1 MCSRTSETSL
11 CSFRVLCCVCCTRWA
26 VTIRLFLAE
35 LTLPVYR
42 VHSHHVSL
50 YIKYRA
56 VWLYPFAH
64 SSNANLQCLHMIIHS
79 RSEVGSVSQSLFIFA
94 IYIKGFTCRC
104 QAAFPC
110 SLVLMLCLPLEFVCY
125 FWCAYHTCLYEFYSA
140 VNLFGF
146 KYHYDMVLPK
156 QHCGTTARNLRGFC
170 VWNHLP
176 REQSQVHRKET
187 GQI

>member
-64 SSNANLQCLHMIIHS
+64 STNANLQCLHMIIHS
-79 RSEVGSVSQSLFIFA
+79 RSEVGSVSQSLFLFA
-94 IYIKGFTCRC
+94 FCIYGFTYPLLECN
-104 QAAFPC
+104 
-110 SLVLMLCLPLEFVCY
+110 SVLTSWMLCVPIRLLWIFC
-125 FWCAYHTCLYEFYSA
+125 CAYQLYITSKKFTA
-140 VNLFGF
+140 NLFDF
-146 KYHYDMVLPK
+146 KYL
-156 QHCGTTARNLRGFC
+156 QH
-170 VWNHLP
+170 
-176 REQSQVHRKET
+176 E
-187 GQI
+187 